1 MGVDLDRSLSD
12 DESSDDGID
21 AAAHRC
27 AGALPRGFATVA
39 EGEDDGG
46 DSSDEPDRVDA
57 YHVDARRAGRAAVRD
72 ALRRALPEDGELD
85 W

>member
-12 DESSDDGID
+12 DESSDDNID

-46 DSSDEPDRVDA
+46 YSSDAASAFLTSRSDRII
-57 YHVDARRAGRAAVRD
+57 
-72 ALRRALPEDGELD
+72 
-85 W
+85 WNSKF